1 MHSTAILN
9 VSFVGKGIQIINVYL
24 ILSSLPSYD
33 FACMLSHMW
42 QPNTCIMPMSI
53 MVYLRIHR
61 RVLSAFALSK
71 TLCFSFFQELT
82 PETFVWIEPE
92 TSILQCKSCK
102 EAASPKLRLKT
113 YSYRS
118 YFKGNQIKMSE
129 SKGLLFLRY
138 GADVTFLTDTAE
150 SVLQLI

>member
-1 MHSTAILN
+1 MTGFQVNFRGAKFIFLRGAKFSRLFVVMTYILHIRNTEWQSLCTPQLLN

-92 TSILQCKSCK
+92 TSILQCKSC
-102 EAASPKLRLKT
+102 E
-113 YSYRS
+113 
-118 YFKGNQIKMSE
+118 I
-129 SKGLLFLRY
+129 
-138 GADVTFLTDTAE
+138 
-150 SVLQLI
+150 LQGGGISQT